1 MDGRKKKERKKLSSG
16 FRKIITAKGSTF
28 FFPTTMSLPSANA
41 TSTRQRE
48 ALACALGAVH
58 YCW

>member
-1 MDGRKKKERKKLSSG
+1 MEEKKKKGRNFHQGLGRLLQRKEAL
-16 FRKIITAKGSTF
+16 
-28 FFPTTMSLPSANA
+28 FFPDDDESANA

>member
-1 MDGRKKKERKKLSSG
+1 MDGRKKKKGRNFHQGLGRLLQRKEAL
-16 FRKIITAKGSTF
+16 
-28 FFPTTMSLPSANA
+28 FFPDDDESANA